1 MTAPLVIVSGN
12 PRPASRTLAVAES
25 VATAAARAMG
35 IESGAERRTIDL
47 ALYGAE
53 LFDWSSATVRQLADW
68 LSAARLAVIA
78 SPTYKATY
86 TGLLK
91 AFLDWFPQTGLA
103 GVVAVPVMVGAGPGH
118 SLAVEVHLRPLL
130 IEIGATVPTR
140 GLYVTEDRLEDLSA
154 LIDEWL
160 VQARPALH
168 AFAQFSPSDLDR
180 GG

>member
-1 MTAPLVIVSGN
+1 MTAPLVIVVGN
-12 PRPASRTLAVAES
+12 PRPASRTLAVAHS

-35 IESGAERRTIDL
+35 IQTAAERMTIDL

-53 LFDWSSATVRQLADW
+53 LFNWSSATVRQLADA
-68 LSAARLAVIA
+68 LSAAKLAIVA

-130 IEIGATVPTR
+130 VEIGATVPTR
-140 GLYVTEDRLEDLSA
+140 GLYVTEDRLEDLPA
-154 LIDEWL
+154 VIDEWL
-160 VQARPALH
+160 VQAEPALQ
-168 AFAQFSPSDLDR
+168 AFASSSLPNLGHDS
-180 GG
+180 